1 MLLLYKSTTHS
12 RIRVSQISSTE
23 LVMGIYT
30 TAPGTPHFLDETYLY
45 EVFSDLIN
53 FYGHSG
59 CYCVGSDDLDDNPCY
74 LRIFSRST
82 GSFPLAS

>member
-1 MLLLYKSTTHS
+1 
-12 RIRVSQISSTE
+12 
-23 LVMGIYT
+23 MGIYT
-30 TAPGTPHFLDETYLY
+30 PAPGAPPSLDETYLY
-45 EVFSDLIN
+45 EVFSNLIT

-59 CYCVGSDDLDDNPCY
+59 YYCVGSDNLDDNPCY